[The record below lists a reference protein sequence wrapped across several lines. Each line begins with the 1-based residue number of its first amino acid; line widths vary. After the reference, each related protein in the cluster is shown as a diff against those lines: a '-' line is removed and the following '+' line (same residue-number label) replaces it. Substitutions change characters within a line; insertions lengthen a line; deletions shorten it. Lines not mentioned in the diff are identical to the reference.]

1 MSDKPNQLGKYKI
14 SSIIGRGAM
23 GIVYKAHDSLID
35 RTVALKAIKQDC
47 LDSEDAEQILLRFK
61 TEAQAA
67 GRLSHPNIVTVYE
80 YGEENNTA
88 FIAMEYMEGRN
99 LKEAIANNER
109 FPLEAVV
116 DIIKGILDGLAYAHE
131 KGVIHRDIKPD
142 NIILLK
148 DGRIKITDFGI
159 AKIESSNLTQHGDL
173 LGTPAYMS
181 PEQCTGSPV
190 DNRSD
195 IFSTGAILYHL
206 LTGEKPFPGDNMT
219 TIMHRVVNDTPIIP
233 SELNLSIDPDLDQC
247 VCKSLAKKPGQR
259 FQDAEEFSTALT
271 ESLKTGINSFVA
283 AASSSTEET
292 VISRSNQTVEH
303 RKKGMPARALP
314 SVLSRLNPIYT
325 GAVALFLLLVVIAI
339 WMTMKK
345 QAIPEEHIITA
356 PTVIKKE
363 KARKEASKVA
373 EQEPQAKS
381 TINITSKPSG
391 SRKIINDSYQQTVR
405 GIRPRTD

>member
-1 MSDKPNQLGKYKI
+1 MSEPSQLGKYNI
-14 SSIIGRGAM
+14 TSIIGRGAM
-23 GIVYKAHDSLID
+23 GIVYKAHDPLID
-35 RTVALKAIKQDC
+35 RTVALKTIKQDC
-47 LDSEDAEQILLRFK
+47 LDAEDAEQILLRFK

-88 FIAMEYMEGRN
+88 FIAMEYVEGRN
-99 LKEAIANNER
+99 LREAIVNNER

-148 DGRIKITDFGI
+148 NGRIKITDFGI
-159 AKIESSNLTQHGDL
+159 ARIESSNLTQHGDL
-173 LGTPAYMS
+173 LGTPSYMS
-181 PEQCTGSPV
+181 PEQCTGTPV

-219 TIMHRVVNDTPIIP
+219 AIMHRVIHDTPIIP
-233 SELNLSIDPDLDQC
+233 SELNLSIYPDLDQC
-247 VCKSLAKKPGQR
+247 VFKSLAKNPGQR
-259 FQDAEEFSTALT
+259 FQNAEEFSTALT
-271 ESLKTGINSFVA
+271 ESLETGKNSFVA
-283 AASSSTEET
+283 AASSPTEET
-292 VISRSNQTVEH
+292 VISRSSQTVKH
-303 RKKGMPARALP
+303 RRKGMPTKALL
-314 SVLSRLNPIYT
+314 SVLSRVNPIYT
-325 GAVALFLLLVVIAI
+325 GAAALFLLLVVIAI

-345 QAIPEEHIITA
+345 PPSPKEQTILA

-363 KARKEASKVA
+363 KARKEASTIAGQGPEDK
-373 EQEPQAKS
+373 P
-381 TINITSKPSG
+381 TINITSKPLG
-391 SRKIINDSYQQTVR
+391 SKKIINDSYQETVR
-405 GIRPRTD
+405 GLRPRTD

>member
-1 MSDKPNQLGKYKI
+1 MSEPSQLGKYEI

-23 GIVYKAHDSLID
+23 GIVYKTHDSLID

-80 YGEENNTA
+80 YGEDNGTA
-88 FIAMEYMEGRN
+88 FIAMEYVEGRN
-99 LKEAIANNER
+99 LREAMANNER

-116 DIIKGILDGLAYAHE
+116 NIIKGILDGLAYAHG

-142 NIILLK
+142 NIILLEN
-148 DGRIKITDFGI
+148 GQIKITDFGI
-159 AKIESSNLTQHGDL
+159 ARIESSNLTQHGDL

-219 TIMHRVVNDTPIIP
+219 TIMHRVVHDTPIIP

-247 VCKSLAKKPGQR
+247 VFKSLAKKPGQR
-259 FQDAEEFSTALT
+259 FQNAEEFSTALT
-271 ESLKTGINSFVA
+271 ESLKTGKNSFVA
-283 AASSSTEET
+283 AASSPTAET
-292 VISRSNQTVEH
+292 VISKSSQTAKH
-303 RKKGMPARALP
+303 RRKNRPATHFP
-314 SVLSRLNPIYT
+314 SVLARWNPIYA
-325 GAVALFLLLVVIAI
+325 GAAALFLLLALIAI
-339 WMTMKK
+339 WMTREKPTK
-345 QAIPEEHIITA
+345 PEVHTITA
-356 PTVIKKE
+356 PAIIKKE
-363 KARKEASKVA
+363 KIGKEASKVV
-373 EQEPQAKS
+373 EQEPQEKI

-391 SRKIINDSYQQTVR
+391 SRKIINDSYQETVR
-405 GIRPRTD
+405 GLRPRTK